1 MGSKTLATM
10 TVNAS
15 TSLVTLHHASPSVSV
30 QVCALTHAGAGPYSP
45 LATVDPLITPPAA
58 RPTDRDT
65 TQALLVLVLAASVVV
80 CALAFVVAFYLKK
93 RQALTKELGHCGLY
107 TTIQVVLISTKAS
120 IAYNELFTIFLLK
133 IFSEMSWNIFSFR

>member
-45 LATVDPLITPPAA
+45 IATVDPLITPPAA

-65 TQALLVLVLAASVVV
+65 TQALLVLVLAASVVI

-107 TTIQVVLISTKAS
+107 TPMQEVSLGTNDFVAG
-120 IAYNELFTIFLLK
+120 N
-133 IFSEMSWNIFSFR
+133 N

>member
-45 LATVDPLITPPAA
+45 LATADPLHTPPAA

-107 TTIQVVLISTKAS
+107 TTIQVVLLSTKAY
-120 IAYNELFTIFLLK
+120 IAYSELFTIFLFK
-133 IFSEMSWNIFSFR
+133 IFSEMSWNILSFR